1 MLSKYYTF
9 CARPKDD
16 LYLVNSILV
25 PAQNFLEWHKM
36 QFNFWSCTKYLDRPK
51 TFWDLEKDKAEE
63 HSDLGEHRVV
73 FQKIKTFWHPSK
85 INATQNSYKIHK
97 KFTWPNQ
104 YKSQILFIKKVP
116 NTGLY

>member
-1 MLSKYYTF
+1 MLHFDEISILLPCPSTDSKIVCAAFVSHQNLFRY

-16 LYLVNSILV
+16 LYLLNSILV
-25 PAQNFLEWHKM
+25 PAQKFLEWHKM

-73 FQKIKTFWHPSK
+73 FSENKNFLPSIKDKCYSK
-85 INATQNSYKIHK
+85 
-97 KFTWPNQ
+97 
-104 YKSQILFIKKVP
+104 
-116 NTGLY
+116 